1 MYVIDIWA
9 KEGRGGFVLKR
20 AVFTSPS
27 NFPAIFLNGVQ
38 INQNEKC
45 FICFMIK
52 WKPYIAFLIT
62 LKRFGR
68 LVPLVKRTK
77 EELYI
82 WYHDLSHSMF
92 FSLMILLNSKVGLYK
107 DDCLKRVN
115 SLLWKRQSCFW
126 PGALVSMKRWNM
138 LNVRQ
143 LDIWW
148 LVAQPEVKIY
158 FQCWC
163 NNMFFMRSQLHTE
176 EKIAFLVFSNQFER
190 RAWICEILKVFY
202 QETIAS
208 IETISQPWKL
218 W

>member
-1 MYVIDIWA
+1 MVCRKIY
-9 KEGRGGFVLKR
+9 
-20 AVFTSPS
+20 
-27 NFPAIFLNGVQ
+27 
-38 INQNEKC
+38 QNEKC
-45 FICFMIK
+45 SIYVL
-52 WKPYIAFLIT
+52 WLNGNLTLRFLIT

-92 FSLMILLNSKVGLYK
+92 FSLMIWLNSKVGLYK

-163 NNMFFMRSQLHTE
+163 NNMFLIRSQLHTE
-176 EKIAFLVFSNQFER
+176 EINGLLGFKNQFV
-190 RAWICEILKVFY
+190 AYSQYPMQIDWHW
-202 QETIAS
+202 
-208 IETISQPWKL
+208 TISGIKL
-218 W
+218 EVQH

>member
-1 MYVIDIWA
+1 MVCR
-9 KEGRGGFVLKR
+9 K
-20 AVFTSPS
+20 
-27 NFPAIFLNGVQ
+27 
-38 INQNEKC
+38 INQNEK
-45 FICFMIK
+45 FSIYVL
-52 WKPYIAFLIT
+52 WLNGNPTLRFLIT

-92 FSLMILLNSKVGLYK
+92 FSLMIWLNSKVGLYK

-163 NNMFFMRSQLHTE
+163 NNMFFIRSQLHTE
-176 EKIAFLVFSNQFER
+176 EKNGLLGFKNQFER